1 MQKYLHDHIL
11 SEDHDGL
18 LNNVEISLIDKIDW
32 RRGVVVIIAS
42 LLHSFI
48 Q

>member
-1 MQKYLHDHIL
+1 MQKYLHDHFL

-18 LNNVEISLIDKIDW
+18 LNNVEISLTDKIDW
-32 RRGVVVIIAS
+32 RRGVVVIVAS
-42 LLHSFI
+42 LLHNFI

>member
-42 LLHSFI
+42 LLHNFI